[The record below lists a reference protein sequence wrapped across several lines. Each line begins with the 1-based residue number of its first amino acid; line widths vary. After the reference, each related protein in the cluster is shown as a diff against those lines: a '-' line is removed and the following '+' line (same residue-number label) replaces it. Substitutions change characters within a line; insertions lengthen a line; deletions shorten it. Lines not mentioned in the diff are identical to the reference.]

1 MIDNAQ
7 SFPFAQRDELW
18 LQLQRQQQQQLL
30 NQQQQHRHQPQVQPQ
45 PQPLPQPQPQQLIP
59 PVRSASTLEEVPEA
73 DTDDDSPPSQARSA
87 PPEIVNPKPGHR
99 HNISAKLEENV
110 SKIEYSFKKTIE
122 KTDGAAEKSLDEV
135 PTPESAEKPVPEW
148 RRNAPV
154 TSDDSTPPQLSNKDD
169 PQHLPSSP
177 PELPKRLG
185 AVGRTYELEYGNETA
200 SSDIEANNSEAD
212 FEKDHDANFDSSAL
226 PYQWENDPTF
236 KPKTSATRPTSTGHS
251 SVLSFSG
258 LNVEAKEFNPTA
270 NPSAT
275 FNPAIFS
282 SSSFGLHPER
292 AKPFVP
298 KMFSSSATSTPAAK
312 ATPKSTFNAN
322 APAFSPSGFGGS
334 ILSKSEFSFS
344 TKGPS
349 FNPTAPSFQPGSSI
363 LSSDQSFSSPTS
375 DDSSRIFSNINFAD
389 LVEKSNISKAVPIV
403 PLKSGERELHEDE
416 TGRLAIG
423 NAKRAR
429 RVGDDWDE
437 APRFA
442 IPSMP
447 VIGSADFSKSIV
459 PGEETDD
466 AQTGGVNEMSST
478 LILEDDTDEIEDG
491 APKSD
496 ETAQPH
502 NANNHTPETQSR
514 ESSDAE
520 DSLIAEQIEN
530 KVLLHSLTKDG
541 TEHEASSSPEVRHSS
556 RSITGTNT
564 LSPFAEQFEPIVEQ
578 IAPETPPLLERLEL
592 KERRASDPILSP
604 PSSAFKSDGDY
615 IDMHVERIGRP
626 ISSPPGAKLPSSVR
640 YYDDMEQPTFNEI
653 DAIMQQMNDEGSDF
667 GVEREMERD
676 TQSWPESSLPEEP
689 MTQKLGIQ
697 PNFTAPM
704 RSDAPSPSPRRGLL
718 QPTVAVEGDSGSVT
732 HDPFSDGRAAISYES
747 PIHQSPDQVRRQVS
761 DWDDF
766 SSGDEKK
773 ILSRAPFVHSH
784 VSQLIK
790 GALLERL
797 NPLEKQLQ
805 SIQAALATIPAS
817 KSIRHIRSRATMDS
831 DADDEDDDVDTD
843 FHSRGFSR
851 SPIRDRKMEKFRA
864 VVQEV
869 LANHQ
874 RSLSPVPAGAD
885 LSGIFGALE
894 DFKTTM
900 TQSSS
905 QTLNPEE
912 LRAAVSAAIL
922 EQKLVESIQS
932 SVSNMIQLDDIK
944 AAVEASMGKQM
955 SAISQSR
962 EINQEDSSVMA
973 QLLEKNAE
981 AMARA
986 AEEAEARKSAERRE
1000 GEAQR
1005 LLKLAEEELE
1015 LFKSSSTDDGQRLR
1029 AYEERYKASDVRA
1042 SEAETL
1048 ATDLKSKAVALSES
1062 NAALKATL
1070 EEYRL
1075 SHSKWRED
1083 IDNANREKEKL
1094 AGAFGALK
1102 LQADEAIRIRETMR
1116 DRLEKLQ
1123 VDAAN
1128 ASAKLIDE
1136 RSRWQRADAEHRTR
1150 YELLQHRITAESRTR
1165 ERIETEMERLEV
1177 QEREAMKLRHV
1188 LDHMQQEK
1196 SKMQTDIDN
1205 LLAKERENA
1214 KIDIHYAHLQKENA
1228 KLEEL
1233 VDSLRNER
1241 DEHERT
1247 AEKYARE
1254 HREAREAGRIEVQR
1268 TAMSLQA
1275 DVEAANHQVNI
1286 VRAELEAEVARV
1298 RAELDNAKME
1308 IDTAKAKHEIQ
1319 LEQEA
1324 DSKRDAIREVIEGKT
1339 SALQDQK
1346 ESFEER
1352 LEEMRKQH
1360 RRDLDHLI
1368 ENKNQSETFLR
1379 EAHGQRQSDME
1390 QLHQRALDQGAE
1402 DRERLEANYNS
1413 RLALADNRIELL
1425 QDKIAHLEQKL
1436 DISKSA
1442 AHAAVQAAQSAK
1454 APIGQRSATI
1464 HPVARNEGGISSQA
1478 LRESIAVLQDQLQ
1491 EREVRLEALETE
1503 LAAVDKSLPEK
1514 VRAREVEIGWLREL
1528 LGVRIDDLAE
1538 LVNLLARDDFDREAV
1553 RNAAIRIRTGL
1564 QMEQHDKERANNG
1577 GGSSMSAVPG
1587 NLAASLQS
1595 FASPRAAQ
1603 LARVIGEWRNTSA
1616 TPSRTS
1622 PGSQTQPSFLAGLMT
1637 PPATS
1642 QRRASAASSAAG
1654 PSTSL
1659 RSSGTRQN
1667 KGKGPVGLRPMP
1679 PVMTSAEEDDDLE
1692 SEPPR
1697 TPPLLERE
1705 AYDQDAE
1712 TGRFSSGGFYDD
1724 EGSTVEGTPR
1734 REKERVAPFGGDIVR
1749 P

>member
-1 MIDNAQ
+1 
-7 SFPFAQRDELW
+7 
-18 LQLQRQQQQQLL
+18 
-30 NQQQQHRHQPQVQPQ
+30 
-45 PQPLPQPQPQQLIP
+45 
-59 PVRSASTLEEVPEA
+59 
-73 DTDDDSPPSQARSA
+73 
-87 PPEIVNPKPGHR
+87 
-99 HNISAKLEENV
+99 
-110 SKIEYSFKKTIE
+110 
-122 KTDGAAEKSLDEV
+122 
-135 PTPESAEKPVPEW
+135 
-148 RRNAPV
+148 
-154 TSDDSTPPQLSNKDD
+154 
-169 PQHLPSSP
+169 
-177 PELPKRLG
+177 
-185 AVGRTYELEYGNETA
+185 
-200 SSDIEANNSEAD
+200 
-212 FEKDHDANFDSSAL
+212 
-226 PYQWENDPTF
+226 
-236 KPKTSATRPTSTGHS
+236 
-251 SVLSFSG
+251 
-258 LNVEAKEFNPTA
+258 
-270 NPSAT
+270 
-275 FNPAIFS
+275 
-282 SSSFGLHPER
+282 
-292 AKPFVP
+292 
-298 KMFSSSATSTPAAK
+298 
-312 ATPKSTFNAN
+312 
-322 APAFSPSGFGGS
+322 
-334 ILSKSEFSFS
+334 
-344 TKGPS
+344 
-349 FNPTAPSFQPGSSI
+349 
-363 LSSDQSFSSPTS
+363 
-375 DDSSRIFSNINFAD
+375 
-389 LVEKSNISKAVPIV
+389 
-403 PLKSGERELHEDE
+403 
-416 TGRLAIG
+416 
-423 NAKRAR
+423 
-429 RVGDDWDE
+429 
-437 APRFA
+437 
-442 IPSMP
+442 
-447 VIGSADFSKSIV
+447 
-459 PGEETDD
+459 
-466 AQTGGVNEMSST
+466 
-478 LILEDDTDEIEDG
+478 
-491 APKSD
+491 
-496 ETAQPH
+496 
-502 NANNHTPETQSR
+502 
-514 ESSDAE
+514 
-520 DSLIAEQIEN
+520 
-530 KVLLHSLTKDG
+530 
-541 TEHEASSSPEVRHSS
+541 
-556 RSITGTNT
+556 
-564 LSPFAEQFEPIVEQ
+564 
-578 IAPETPPLLERLEL
+578 
-592 KERRASDPILSP
+592 
-604 PSSAFKSDGDY
+604 
-615 IDMHVERIGRP
+615 
-626 ISSPPGAKLPSSVR
+626 
-640 YYDDMEQPTFNEI
+640 
-653 DAIMQQMNDEGSDF
+653 
-667 GVEREMERD
+667 
-676 TQSWPESSLPEEP
+676 
-689 MTQKLGIQ
+689 
-697 PNFTAPM
+697 
-704 RSDAPSPSPRRGLL
+704 
-718 QPTVAVEGDSGSVT
+718 
-732 HDPFSDGRAAISYES
+732 
-747 PIHQSPDQVRRQVS
+747 
-761 DWDDF
+761 
-766 SSGDEKK
+766 
-773 ILSRAPFVHSH
+773 
-784 VSQLIK
+784 
-790 GALLERL
+790 
-797 NPLEKQLQ
+797 
-805 SIQAALATIPAS
+805 
-817 KSIRHIRSRATMDS
+817 
-831 DADDEDDDVDTD
+831 
-843 FHSRGFSR
+843 
-851 SPIRDRKMEKFRA
+851 
-864 VVQEV
+864 
-869 LANHQ
+869 
-874 RSLSPVPAGAD
+874 
-885 LSGIFGALE
+885 
-894 DFKTTM
+894 
-900 TQSSS
+900 
-905 QTLNPEE
+905 
-912 LRAAVSAAIL
+912 
-922 EQKLVESIQS
+922 
-932 SVSNMIQLDDIK
+932 
-944 AAVEASMGKQM
+944 
-955 SAISQSR
+955 
-962 EINQEDSSVMA
+962 
-973 QLLEKNAE
+973 
-981 AMARA
+981 
-986 AEEAEARKSAERRE
+986 
-1000 GEAQR
+1000 
-1005 LLKLAEEELE
+1005 
-1015 LFKSSSTDDGQRLR
+1015 
-1029 AYEERYKASDVRA
+1029 
-1042 SEAETL
+1042 
-1048 ATDLKSKAVALSES
+1048 
-1062 NAALKATL
+1062 
-1070 EEYRL
+1070 
-1075 SHSKWRED
+1075 
-1083 IDNANREKEKL
+1083 
-1094 AGAFGALK
+1094 
-1102 LQADEAIRIRETMR
+1102 
-1116 DRLEKLQ
+1116 
-1123 VDAAN
+1123 
-1128 ASAKLIDE
+1128 
-1136 RSRWQRADAEHRTR
+1136 
-1150 YELLQHRITAESRTR
+1150 
-1165 ERIETEMERLEV
+1165 MERLEV